1 LGVLFA
7 PARLQHG
14 DCRGQRDLHRHLL
27 RRVKQKWP
35 VALRAILYLIGMI
48 WCFMGVAIVAD
59 LFMGAIEEITT
70 KIYIKVDK
78 DTNKRR
84 VFRFWNPTV
93 ANLSLM
99 ALGSSAPEIMLNV
112 VEVRGCP
119 LFRVQINKPTPGIPS
134 PGNIAMGLTHWAVP
148 ARL

>member
-1 LGVLFA
+1 MATVEVNEICTDICCEGSSGMVLPVF
-7 PARLQHG
+7 G
-14 DCRGQRDLHRHLL
+14 DDE
-27 RRVKQKWP
+27 QKWP

>member
-1 LGVLFA
+1 MSCLLWLF
-7 PARLQHG
+7 L
-14 DCRGQRDLHRHLL
+14 
-27 RRVKQKWP
+27 
-35 VALRAILYLIGMI
+35 
-48 WCFMGVAIVAD
+48 GVAIVAD

-84 VFRFWNPTV
+84 VIRFWNPTV

-119 LFRVQINKPTPGIPS
+119 LFRVQIKKPIPGIPS
-134 PGNIAMGLTHWAVP
+134 PGNISMGLTHWAVP